1 MSELDREVRVRKD
14 VLRVFNLRRENF
26 ATLREYN
33 DYLEKVEDIIFDLA
47 YSNDNEVKLKRQREI
62 DEFKQVNKNLIAK
75 NRALQE
81 NEYKQKKLE
90 EERKLMEAE
99 ERKEKEAVHK
109 HLQEIT
115 MQEKQEEKAASTS
128 FMGIFP
134 SQLQKRQ
141 PAPKMIIQTAEPYSK
156 LSKEDQR
163 RFERAAGYSASFV
176 LERANQEA
184 YRLVL

>member
-1 MSELDREVRVRKD
+1 MASCWIMNSEISQLS
-14 VLRVFNLRRENF
+14 NF
-26 ATLREYN
+26 HQFCNFIPQL
-33 DYLEKVEDIIFDLA
+33 LVFDLA

-62 DEFKQVNKNLIAK
+62 DEFKQMNKNLIAK

-90 EERKLMEAE
+90 EERRLREAE
-99 ERKEKEAVHK
+99 ERKEKEATYK
-109 HLQEIT
+109 HLQEVT

-134 SQLQKRQ
+134 STLQKRQ
-141 PAPKMIIQTAEPYSK
+141 PAPKMIVQTAQPYSK
-156 LSKEDQR
+156 LSKEEQR

-184 YRLVL
+184 YSLAL